1 MLVNLFKKDKKKQSP
16 DAIEKAEKEQEKM
29 QEAME
34 TLCEA
39 SFPVMKDP
47 YEGVFYKLMK
57 TLLDDEYF
65 DEVVYGSC
73 TKGYVGDKEYN
84 FSNPE
89 EYYNMLADAEKE
101 NKQEQEEKTK
111 E

>member
-1 MLVNLFKKDKKKQSP
+1 MRLSKEEFLEIYHE
-16 DAIEKAEKEQEKM
+16 IEKAEEEQEKM

-39 SFPVMKDP
+39 SFPIIKDP
-47 YEGVFYKLMK
+47 YEGVFYNLMEK
-57 TLLDDEYF
+57 LLDDEF
-65 DEVVYGSC
+65 FREFIYGGC
-73 TKGYVGDKEYN
+73 TMGYIGDKEYD

-101 NKQEQEEKTK
+101 NKQKQEEKTK

>member
-1 MLVNLFKKDKKKQSP
+1 MRLSKEEFLEIYHE
-16 DAIEKAEKEQEKM
+16 IEKAEEEQEKM

-39 SFPVMKDP
+39 SFPIIKDP
-47 YEGVFYKLMK
+47 YEGIFYNLMEK
-57 TLLDDEYF
+57 LLDDEF
-65 DEVVYGSC
+65 FREFIYGDC
-73 TKGYVGDKEYN
+73 TRGYIGDKEYD

>member
-1 MLVNLFKKDKKKQSP
+1 MRLTKEEFLEIYHE
-16 DAIEKAEKEQEKM
+16 IEKAEKEQEKM

-34 TLCEA
+34 TLCDA

-101 NKQEQEEKTK
+101 KENKQEQEEKTK
-111 E
+111 A